1 MIIYEDRDFPFI
13 NITAFDILVI
23 LLVLVLVFFFAR
35 FKTNKYKTTA
45 AYRYFQNALLIK
57 LLFCL
62 IYALSV
68 MFFYPGD
75 SYGYFKSINVFNK
88 LLFQDFGQ
96 YFDILFL
103 GNKPEF
109 FSYFNSATG
118 YPFHY
123 MWRDPAATFV
133 ARFYTPFMIFSHNS
147 YILSSIIAGL
157 IGFTGIW
164 KLYKTLCKIYPGIE
178 KQLAIAVLYFPSLIY
193 WSSGILK
200 DTLTISAIGWII
212 YAFYEFFI
220 LKSFKLKYVLYLF
233 IASTVIIQI
242 KAYIFAALL
251 PGLFIWVFF
260 RQIKTIKSQVLKI
273 LIAPIILLVL
283 VFAFSFLMNKVSK
296 SMGDY
301 SDLDSSLK
309 RAQIIQQD
317 LIRSEQYGHN
327 FYDIGKFETTPL
339 GVLKMFPKATISGIF
354 RPFVWEARNLFVLLA
369 AFESLFLLLFT
380 FYIFFKTGFIKL
392 SKTIFSAPFLIF
404 SLFFIIIFGFGI
416 GLASAN
422 FGALV
427 RYKIPLLPFYMA
439 SLFIIRH
446 LNFINLKKDD

>member
-1 MIIYEDRDFPFI
+1 
-13 NITAFDILVI
+13 
-23 LLVLVLVFFFAR
+23 
-35 FKTNKYKTTA
+35 
-45 AYRYFQNALLIK
+45 
-57 LLFCL
+57 
-62 IYALSV
+62 
-68 MFFYPGD
+68 
-75 SYGYFKSINVFNK
+75 
-88 LLFQDFGQ
+88 
-96 YFDILFL
+96 
-103 GNKPEF
+103 
-109 FSYFNSATG
+109 
-118 YPFHY
+118 
-123 MWRDPAATFV
+123 MWRDPNSVFV

-301 SDLDSSLK
+301 GDLDSSLK

-317 LIRSEQYGHN
+317 LIRSEQYGEN
-327 FYDIGKFETTPL
+327 YYDIGEFDATPTGIL
-339 GVLKMFPKATISGIF
+339 SKAPIAILSGVF
-354 RPFVWEARNLFVLLA
+354 RPFIWEASNPFILLA
-369 AFESLFLLLFT
+369 GLESLFLMIFLAYCIYKVGVLKFFVNVFKDPLLV
-380 FYIFFKTGFIKL
+380 
-392 SKTIFSAPFLIF
+392 FSF
-404 SLFFIIIFGFGI
+404 SFVIIFGFGV
-416 GLASAN
+416 GLATAN

-427 RYKIPLLPFYMA
+427 RYKFPLLPFFVT
-439 SLFIIRH
+439 SLFV
-446 LNFINLKKDD
+446 LSKEFKSSEK

>member
-1 MIIYEDRDFPFI
+1 MIIYQDRYLAFI
-13 NITAFDILVI
+13 NITILDIVAIFLILIFIYFYASIKTSSNENIPAYKYFKNAILIKILVSI
-23 LLVLVLVFFFAR
+23 TYV
-35 FKTNKYKTTA
+35 
-45 AYRYFQNALLIK
+45 
-57 LLFCL
+57 
-62 IYALSV
+62 LSV

-220 LKSFKLKYVLYLF
+220 LKSFKLKYILYLF

-242 KAYIFAALL
+242 KAYIFATLL
-251 PGLFIWVFF
+251 PGLFIWAFF
-260 RQIKTIKSQVLKI
+260 GQIKTIKSQVLKI
-273 LIAPIILLVL
+273 LITPIILLVL
-283 VFAFSFLMNKVSK
+283 VFAFSILMNKVSK

-301 SDLDSSLK
+301 GDLDSSLK

-354 RPFVWEARNLFVLLA
+354 RPFIWEARNPFVLLA
-369 AFESLFLLLFT
+369 ALESLFMIGLLAFA
-380 FYIFFKTGFIKL
+380 FYRGGVIKSFRNIFKDPL
-392 SKTIFSAPFLIF
+392 LIF
-404 SLFFIIIFGFGI
+404 AFSFTIIFGFGV
-416 GLASAN
+416 GLATAN

-427 RYKIPLLPFYMA
+427 RYKIPMLPFFVSGLYILLGQQNKA
-439 SLFIIRH
+439 
-446 LNFINLKKDD
+446 KDGA